1 MRMLPKKANFLVL
14 LMLPSGRYRQCQY
27 THTQSTNVL
36 SVFRSGAKWFYLRKK
51 FSTLLLSFF
60 SNCFFFLKIKTFFF
74 EGGGDCRRRRS
85 RPHPKVVTH
94 TLKNAKMPFSS
105 CVCESV
111 CFGRV
116 PMDSIRPKLLIFFV
130 LFYDGLKINK
140 IANVSV
146 FFCSYNEMRRRLFS

>member
-1 MRMLPKKANFLVL
+1 ML

-74 EGGGDCRRRRS
+74 EGGGI
-85 RPHPKVVTH
+85 VVAVGPAPIRKSSHTH
-94 TLKNAKMPFSS
+94 
-105 CVCESV
+105 
-111 CFGRV
+111 
-116 PMDSIRPKLLIFFV
+116 
-130 LFYDGLKINK
+130 
-140 IANVSV
+140 
-146 FFCSYNEMRRRLFS
+146 